1 MSKQKAMTAKELDH
15 VEAALK
21 SWMKP
26 NLFWKYEE
34 LKNQFNS
41 CRYRIGE
48 DGPEYDEIWKELV
61 SEAEV
66 EMHKLEKTLAK
77 LRKGL
82 SAVIKQ
88 AKRAA

>member
-1 MSKQKAMTAKELDH
+1 MSKQKAMTAKELDY
-15 VEAALK
+15 VEAAIK

-26 NLFWKYEE
+26 DLFWRHAE

-41 CRYRIGE
+41 CKHRIGD
-48 DGPEYDEIWKELV
+48 DGPEYDEYWKGLV

-82 SAVIKQ
+82 SAVIEQ